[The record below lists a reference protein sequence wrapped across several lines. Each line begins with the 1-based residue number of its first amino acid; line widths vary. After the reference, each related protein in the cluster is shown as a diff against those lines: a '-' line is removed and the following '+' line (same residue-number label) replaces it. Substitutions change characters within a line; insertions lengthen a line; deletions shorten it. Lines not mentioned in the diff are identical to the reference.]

1 MLLMQSK
8 VALDAAANVFYE
20 YSQGDPKA
28 KVLSPKCF
36 VFYSKD
42 IQWNLSKQTIQMK
55 NTVENNLHGKDKN
68 FGPNWCHQYI
78 FNL

>member
-1 MLLMQSK
+1 MYKIFKGQIVGGFHDFLPGMLLMQSK

-36 VFYSKD
+36 CV
-42 IQWNLSKQTIQMK
+42 LR
-55 NTVENNLHGKDKN
+55 
-68 FGPNWCHQYI
+68 
-78 FNL
+78 